1 MTSQQKAKKRHNFEN
16 LFERPIEIYIVVR
29 SENSLKMTLP

>member
-1 MTSQQKAKKRHNFEN
+1 MTSQQKAKKDTILKIRVNV
-16 LFERPIEIYIVVR
+16 LMKYIVVR